1 MNPAKL
7 LPRALRALLT
17 RPAAITGLAGLACA
31 TALTAAL
38 TAAAMLAAP
47 AAHAQ
52 GSDKPIR
59 ILVGYPGG
67 GTSDLTARLIADKLR
82 DTLKQAVVVEN
93 KPGAGGRLA
102 LDYARTQPADGSTL
116 VLANSAVMTI
126 APLVYSKL
134 HYDAVRDFVPVA
146 QTANFQLA
154 LAVGPTVPAK
164 TLQEY
169 MNWLRASPQNNSFAS
184 PALGSLPHFF
194 GLLFGKQ
201 LGVDMLHVPF
211 NGSAPELTALMG
223 GQVPAAVDTLGDLA
237 EMHRAGKIR
246 VLASSGSQRSAAL
259 PEVPTFG
266 ELGHKDIEGLGRNGI
281 FVPAGTPVAVV
292 ARLNAAIVKA
302 MQAPD
307 LRERFVK
314 MGLEPQSGTPEQFAK
329 VLADDRAKWGPIVK
343 ASGYTGD

>member
-1 MNPAKL
+1 MTPATL
-7 LPRALRALLT
+7 IPRALRALLP
-17 RPAAITGLAGLACA
+17 RPAASSVSTALASAA
-31 TALTAAL
+31 TAAMVTAI
-38 TAAAMLAAP
+38 AAFAAP
-47 AAHAQ
+47 GARAQ
-52 GSDKPIR
+52 ASDKPIR
-59 ILVGYPGG
+59 IVVGYPGG

-82 DTLKQAVVVEN
+82 ESLKQTVVVEN

-102 LDYARTQPADGSTL
+102 MDYARTQPADGTTL

-134 HYDAVRDFVPVA
+134 HYDAVRDFTPVA

-154 LAVGPTVPAK
+154 LAVGPGVPAK

-169 MNWLRASPQNNSFAS
+169 VSWLRASPQNNSFAS

-201 LGVDMLHVPF
+201 LGVTMLHVPF
-211 NGSAPELTALMG
+211 NGSTPEITALVG
-223 GQVPAAVDTLGDLA
+223 GQVPAAIDTLGDLA
-237 EMHRAGKIR
+237 EMHRSGKIR
-246 VLASSGSQRSAAL
+246 VLASSGTQRSAAL

-281 FVPAGTPVAVV
+281 FVPAGTPAPVV

-302 MQAPD
+302 LQAPD

-314 MGLEPQSGTPEQFAK
+314 MGLDPQSGTPEQFARL
-329 VLADDRAKWGPIVK
+329 LADDRAKWGPIVK